1 MKKFLWIV
9 CTSTL
14 MVSLTAC
21 STKFDGSRTG
31 NDSEFIMEYSVLNTT
46 DRQDLIAES
55 GDTISGKMIVN
66 KGSLSIK
73 IKKDGEEPVYE
84 SSISASDEFAVEIDE
99 SGTYT
104 VEVTGKGAK
113 GSVSFTVESD
123 DAQSEDTAG
132 TADIIET
139 EDTAETEDIAEA
151 EDIPEAEDIAE
162 AEDTIETAVALS
174 EYYQEEYSNPID
186 AYFLPRIENASCEAE
201 RRQMQDTY
209 RGVWKTE
216 FENVM
221 AWMQDKCV
229 YQEDKDNLLLFEES
243 VDSLIETTYTVWMVT
258 DYELPPSSD
267 GRKSWGNGTRS
278 AWNQKEGEIYRDVS
292 MKLAGDTYIFMERD
306 YSLELYE

>member
-1 MKKFLWIV
+1 MDVQFEKSEREVIRFMKKFLWIV

-21 STKFDGSRTG
+21 GTKFDGSRTG
-31 NDSEFIMEYSVLNTT
+31 NNSEFIMEYSVLNTT

-66 KGSLSIK
+66 RGSLSIK

-84 SSISASDEFAVEIDE
+84 SRISASDEFAVEIDE

-123 DAQSEDTAG
+123 DAQSEDTV
-132 TADIIET
+132 ET
-139 EDTAETEDIAEA
+139 EDTAET
-151 EDIPEAEDIAE
+151 
-162 AEDTIETAVALS
+162 EDTIETAVALS

-258 DYELPPSSD
+258 DYELPPGSD

-292 MKLAGDTYIFMERD
+292 MKLVDDTYIFMERD

>member
-1 MKKFLWIV
+1 MDVQFEKSEREVIRFMKKFLWIV

-21 STKFDGSRTG
+21 GTKFDGSRTG
-31 NDSEFIMEYSVLNTT
+31 NNSEFIMEYSVLNTT

-66 KGSLSIK
+66 RGSLSIK

-84 SSISASDEFAVEIDE
+84 SRISASDEFAVEIDE

-123 DAQSEDTAG
+123 DAQSEDTV
-132 TADIIET
+132 ET
-139 EDTAETEDIAEA
+139 EDTAET
-151 EDIPEAEDIAE
+151 
-162 AEDTIETAVALS
+162 EDTIETAVALS

-229 YQEDKDNLLLFEES
+229 YQEDKDNLLLLEES

-258 DYELPPSSD
+258 DYELPPGSD

-292 MKLAGDTYIFMERD
+292 MKLVDDTYIFMERD